1 MSLQLN
7 ESVYRKNKNWII
19 ESELDND
26 CVKKLK
32 KCVNSN
38 LNVLYENTYS
48 SATQGKKS
56 TQYWIYDYQEQP
68 KFFNEEFKN
77 LILHIK
83 DNIKNI
89 LSKYDF
95 VNLTKFDLESIWTI
109 IGDEH
114 SYCMIHDHTN
124 ISGISVVL
132 YLQVPPIDPDDYY
145 DKSRGQIYFVLDS
158 DSLDDIKSRVIN
170 ITPTSGKILIFPN
183 WLLHG
188 TYPQMKGPRQTLNMN
203 LFT

>member
-19 ESELDND
+19 ESELESGF
-26 CVKKLK
+26 VEKLK

-38 LNVLYENTYS
+38 LNILYENTYS
-48 SATQGKKS
+48 SAVQGKNS
-56 TQYWIYDYQEQP
+56 TQYWIYDHQEHP
-68 KFFNEEFKN
+68 KFFNEEFKS
-77 LILHIK
+77 LILDIK
-83 DNIKNI
+83 SNVKTT

-95 VNLTKFDLESIWTI
+95 INLTKFDLESIWTI
-109 IGDEH
+109 VGGEN

-124 ISGISVVL
+124 ISGISIVL
-132 YLQVPPIDPDDYY
+132 YLQVPSIDPDDYF

-158 DSLDDIKSRVIN
+158 DSLDDFKSRVVN
-170 ITPTSGKILIFPN
+170 ITPTCGKILIFPN

-188 TYPQMKGPRQTLNMN
+188 TYPQMKGPRQTLNIN